1 MNIHFNRKRL
11 ISYFSAK
18 FSWSFQALLRSCVC
32 NLCVL
37 LLMLWYMTKLSLV
50 TLPTFLAFSHN
61 QGMNNQVNYAKSNL
75 VTLMRCLKA
84 ALEWQVAHH
93 ERWLRNHPR
102 YEHEIEFL
110 GNSVPKK
117 WQQCHLES
125 AQNITKDVTNFVCCD
140 F

>member
-1 MNIHFNRKRL
+1 M
-11 ISYFSAK
+11 
-18 FSWSFQALLRSCVC
+18 
-32 NLCVL
+32 L

-93 ERWLRNHPR
+93 ERWLRNHPS

-125 AQNITKDVTNFVCCD
+125 ALNITKDVTNFVCCD
-140 F
+140 FNQVSEIKTFVGPLPFFYATPKCHWDQYVYWLT